1 MQIKD
6 RWHDT
11 VLWEGEC
18 DDVRDEL
25 MAAVMSRADLY
36 GANLYGARLYG
47 ANLSGADLSGASLS
61 GASLYGANL
70 SGANLYG
77 ARLYGARLYGA
88 ARPPMQSHDF
98 WAQLLLRAAGDDL
111 HRRMVAGLVLVSRD
125 WCWNRFKELMT
136 GELAVDWQEWAGAV
150 FWQWPDSCREA
161 GLPEI
166 AAANTSPETD
176 ESARARQAATGGE

>member
-25 MAAVMSRADLY
+25 MAAVMSMADLY
-36 GANLYGARLYG
+36 GANLYG
-47 ANLSGADLSGASLS
+47 ANLSGADLSGASLY
-61 GASLYGANL
+61 GASLYGA
-70 SGANLYG
+70 S
-77 ARLYGARLYGA
+77 LYGA

-176 ESARARQAATGGE
+176 ESARARQAATSGQ